1 MCCYYHCCSYCL
13 HPALSASHVTFIMD
27 NADAEWFHNQGFVT
41 SSREVSSCSRVH
53 FHANFTS
60 RGGEYGDKPILVL
73 LHGYPQSSFLWRYA
87 ANFLPK
93 DTPMFIPDVSR
104 LCSSIWKRMLSIPSS
119 RVMVA
124 VRLHIS
130 MTNESLER
138 V

>member
-1 MCCYYHCCSYCL
+1 
-13 HPALSASHVTFIMD
+13 MD

-53 FHANFTS
+53 FHANFTA

-104 LCSSIWKRMLSIPSS
+104 LCSSI
-119 RVMVA
+119 
-124 VRLHIS
+124 
-130 MTNESLER
+130 
-138 V
+138 